1 MAHTHPVVDDDKEF
15 IIDPVSRVISHPAES
30 QPTLIQHD
38 HNSERFTFKMPL
50 TIDGHNVTS
59 CNLVRVHFINISG
72 TNTSQKSASVYK
84 VEDMEVDS
92 TDPTKASFTWLIA
105 QEATMHVGTLSFLI
119 EFACVD
125 TSTKIVSYSWHTGI
139 YDGIIV
145 SNGMDN
151 SEAVIGSRY
160 DILDTWIQQFK
171 DELMLSANG
180 ASELVNA
187 ACVKAQESFG
197 TYAAMVKDQLA
208 VDVIST
214 RGILTQTTGDDDKK
228 IMSQK
233 ATTEAIEVVD
243 ARIDT
248 LMNETFEK
256 ADGMFYEVVTIGS
269 KTHESSGYVDI
280 GICIVGP
287 AVRLTI
293 GVDGEYRYADS
304 YNLGQLPY
312 NIKPLDEIVL
322 CVDSISE
329 EVSGNTFMYD
339 NYYITI
345 DTDGIVSMHHTGYT
359 ETEGNGNVL
368 PFIVRF
374 PCHTEKSEYR
384 GNSEFYDLK
393 VDIHGDTHATAGTA
407 VRSQINEIWAE
418 FDNIEDND
426 NALNERINKN
436 SKRLTNIERSLN
448 PEPFEID
455 GTIAHTKYVPEGVL
469 SRALVNKVGGMSRKC
484 TNLFRFQTR
493 ESTVIN
499 GVTLTVDDDG
509 VITLNGTV
517 TETDTSL
524 VQKDVR
530 VTAGV
535 TYTFSAGI
543 PFGDAKYQFYADFS
557 AVGVPGIDQYK
568 YGLED
573 VYTFTP
579 TISGIISIRFAM
591 YLGTVFDNFKMYPM
605 LNEGSTALP
614 FEPFFPG
621 LREAKVEAIKST
633 GKNLFNPQWLLDAD
647 GFTKTDDGYYTGPV
661 SSLYEKYGQAG
672 RRLPITFKPNTIYTI
687 RFEGYNQSDTTYN
700 GTFILEIHYT
710 DGTRETRGNL
720 CGTNKSEYYYTTN
733 GGKNV
738 ESIKIVYY
746 YGDTIY
752 LKNVCIIEGCNY
764 DEEGFEMP
772 LDYEPYVEHVLQ
784 IPEAVQAL
792 PGYGRG
798 VNATYNNHIEWDAD
812 TGKTTYHNTVRRI
825 IFDGSEAVHKNTGS
839 SDGTYLYY
847 TLLQDDDDIIPID
860 TSMVSTAK
868 VLSAGTPTDSNNGCS
883 ISTKYKCLYFDF
895 GNVIEQYGGNTP
907 AAMKAYLAALYAA
920 GTPFVVDYVVKT
932 TTTDITDKI
941 TPDNVIDVQSG
952 GTITAINDHDDP
964 AFVEM
969 VYQREEV

>member
-1 MAHTHPVVDDDKEF
+1 MAHIHPVVDDDKEF

-30 QPTLIQHD
+30 QPLLIQHD

-50 TIDGHNVTS
+50 TIDGHEVTS

-151 SEAVIGSRY
+151 SEAVVGKRY

-214 RGILTQTTGDDDKK
+214 RGILTQNTGDDDKK

-256 ADGMFYEVVTIGS
+256 ADGMFSEVVTIGS

-312 NIKPLDEIVL
+312 NIKPLDEIVV
-322 CVDSISE
+322 CIDSISE
-329 EVSGNTFMYD
+329 EVSDNTFIYD

-359 ETEGNGNVL
+359 ETEAGNGDGL
-368 PFIVRF
+368 PFIARF

-384 GNSEFYDLK
+384 GNSEFYDLT

-407 VRSQINEIWAE
+407 VRSQITELWEE

-455 GTIAHTKYVPEGVL
+455 STIAHTKYVPEGVL
-469 SRALVNKVGGMSRKC
+469 SRALVNKVGGMSYKSKNCIPFPYNFESVDRADVQISIDTEQKLIVSGAPVDEYLFYLKDFSLPIGKYFLSAIQ
-484 TNLFRFQTR
+484 TNENTR
-493 ESTVIN
+493 VMLYKNGTAIKSHAIN
-499 GVTLTVDDDG
+499 DGVFEFTVD
-509 VITLNGTV
+509 NA
-517 TETDTSL
+517 S
-524 VQKDVR
+524 
-530 VTAGV
+530 
-535 TYTFSAGI
+535 
-543 PFGDAKYQFYADFS
+543 
-557 AVGVPGIDQYK
+557 
-568 YGLED
+568 D
-573 VYTFTP
+573 VYRVAVYVLLNDTYSNDVIAP
-579 TISGIISIRFAM
+579 MISRD
-591 YLGTVFDNFKMYPM
+591 V
-605 LNEGSTALP
+605 ALP
-614 FEPFFPG
+614 YEPFFPG

-687 RFEGYNQSDTTYN
+687 RFEGYNQSNTTYD
-700 GTFILEIHYT
+700 GTFMFVIHYT
-710 DGTRETRGNL
+710 NGTRDTGEIL
-720 CGTNKSEYYYTTN
+720 WGTNELKYYFTTH
-733 GGKNV
+733 GAMDV
-738 ESIKIVYY
+738 ESISIAYTY
-746 YGDTIY
+746 QDTIY

-798 VNATYNNHIEWDAD
+798 VSATHNNHVEWDAD
-812 TGKTTYHNTVRRI
+812 TGKTIYSRCIRRI
-825 IFDGSEAVHKNTGS
+825 VFDGTQDIGKNS
-839 SDGTYLYY
+839 SVNGDDNYLYY
-847 TLLQDDDDIIPID
+847 LHITD
-860 TSMVSTAK
+860 TPPNDMHITPRSNDCACTMLPVSKSSVPSITQGCHVSTQYN
-868 VLSAGTPTDSNNGCS
+868 VV
-883 ISTKYKCLYFDF
+883 YFNF
-895 GNVIEQYGGNTP
+895 GDVIEQYGGNTV
-907 AAMKAYLAALYAA
+907 AAMKAYLASLYAA
-920 GTPFVVDYVVKT
+920 GTPFVVDYVVEPEI
-932 TTTDITDKI
+932 TDITDKI

-952 GTITAINDHDDP
+952 GNIIADNDYNDP